1 MRKLGYLGPRGTFSH
16 TAALCWARDHGYAP
30 VCCASLDAIFEQ
42 VAGGR
47 LAAGLVPVENSL
59 GGPVGETLDLLSTA
73 QSVYITGEQMLPVR
87 QHLLARPGMALSA
100 IEKVYS
106 HPQALA
112 QCRKFIK
119 NNMPGAT
126 VVETVSTAAAALT
139 VTGSGALWAAV
150 GSESAAHA
158 YGLEI
163 LKQNIHDN
171 PGNVT
176 RFLVLGKERAFPAGP
191 AKTSLVLSVKD
202 RPGALYRILRE
213 FALRQVN
220 LTRIE
225 SRPAGHKLG
234 DYIFFIDLAGREDEP
249 KVIDA
254 LRSVKENTL
263 WMKILGCY
271 GAAVENKAPGAAI
284 TGGPDNLAF
293 LRHEIDLVD
302 SEILHLL
309 AMRQS
314 MVDRVAALKKCR
326 RPVVDHER
334 EREIICRARETARQ
348 NKLDPEMVENIYR
361 LILRASVHRQEQ
373 LLAAFP

>member
-1 MRKLGYLGPRGTFSH
+1 MHKLGYLGPQGTFSH
-16 TAALCWARDHGYAP
+16 TAALCWARDHWYAP

-42 VAGGR
+42 VADGR

-59 GGPVGETLDLLSTA
+59 GGPVGETLDLLSTV
-73 QSVYITGEQMLPVR
+73 QSIYITGELMFPVR
-87 QHLLARPGMALSA
+87 QHLLARPGVALSA

-139 VTGSGALWAAV
+139 VAGSEEPWAAV

-163 LKQNIHDN
+163 LVENSHDN
-171 PGNVT
+171 PDNVT

-191 AKTSLVLSVKD
+191 AKISLVLSVKD

-225 SRPAGHKLG
+225 SRPAGRKLG
-234 DYIFFIDLAGREDEP
+234 DYIFFIDLAGGEDEP
-249 KVIDA
+249 KVADA

-263 WMKILGCY
+263 WLKILGCY
-271 GAAVENKAPGAAI
+271 EAAADNKAPDAA
-284 TGGPDNLAF
+284 TTCGLDDLAF
-293 LRHEIDLVD
+293 LRREIDLVD
-302 SEILHLL
+302 SEILQLL

-314 MVDRVAALKKCR
+314 VVDRVAAVKKGR
-326 RPVVDHER
+326 RLVIDHDR
-334 EREIICRARETARQ
+334 EREIICRARESARQ
-348 NKLDPEMVENIYR
+348 NNLDPEMVENIYR
-361 LILRASVHRQEQ
+361 LILRGSVHRQEQ
-373 LLAAFP
+373 LLAALR